1 MNAGTMNILLYL
13 IILIIPLLAQINISI
28 SYGKYKKV
36 QNKKEL
42 TGFDVARKI
51 LDENGL
57 EDIYV
62 VETSGSLTDHYD
74 PSRKVVRLSTDIFK
88 GNSIAALSVA
98 AHECGHAIQDKEN
111 YAFMR
116 IRSFLVPVV
125 NLVSYFSWIVIF
137 IGLITEYFNLF
148 AFGIGLISIGLLF
161 QLITL
166 PVEFDASKRAK
177 KELVKLKLASSG
189 EEEEVSKMLGAAAMT
204 YVASVLT
211 SILEILRLILIFNNN
226 RDR

>member
-13 IILIIPLLAQINISI
+13 IILIIPLLAQINISV

-36 QNKKEL
+36 QNKKDL

-111 YAFMR
+111 YTFMR

-177 KELVKLKLASSG
+177 RELVKLKLASSS